1 MEKEIK
7 GLKTDPERVGETLRV
22 NWKMQGDKFVFTKNM
37 KVYIL
42 TKRETISAVSS
53 VFDPLGFL
61 VLFTLKANLLIQ
73 LMWRRNLEWDDEVLQ
88 NIAKA

>member
-1 MEKEIK
+1 
-7 GLKTDPERVGETLRV
+7 
-22 NWKMQGDKFVFTKNM
+22 MQGDKFVFTKNM

-42 TKRETISAVSS
+42 TKREIISAVSS

-88 NIAKA
+88 NIVKA